1 MRSCREDGLL
11 LQPEK
16 PPTAID
22 AQYDGRPTP
31 KGGLA
36 AAGGAQVWSTY
47 SEVPLQGKDISAV
60 MHHLLSIDVE
70 GPYWIDTARD
80 FFPGY
85 DNNTEESVYL
95 WDHTLQYCANGSR
108 AIASGC
114 VLSKLPALD
123 DGRRPKQQHTDSHHW
138 SLLHA
143 APVLPNRWIFL
154 GELAKWVPTS
164 SKRFNILDG
173 SSSPRGVRVGLTCV
187 HSANGSAEHIELT
200 ALRPIGSVDVDGQD
214 EWLIQ
219 TVDVVCPSSGEAS
232 VCIGSC

>member
-1 MRSCREDGLL
+1 M
-11 LQPEK
+11 QPEK

-22 AQYDGRPTP
+22 AQYDGRPAP
-31 KGGLA
+31 QGGLT

-47 SEVPLQGKDISAV
+47 SQLPLQGKEPPAV

-85 DNNTEESVYL
+85 NNSTTDSVYL
-95 WDHTLQYCANGSR
+95 WDHTLQQCANGSL

-114 VLSKLPALD
+114 VVNELPALD
-123 DGRRPKQQHTDSHHW
+123 DSRRPQQHRTDSHRW
-138 SLLHA
+138 ALLHA
-143 APVLPNRWIFL
+143 APVLPNRWVFL
-154 GELAKWVPTS
+154 GELVKWVPTS
-164 SKRFNILDG
+164 SKRFTTLDA
-173 SSSPRGVRVGLTCV
+173 SSSAKGVRVSLTCA
-187 HSANGSAEHIELT
+187 HAADGGAEHIALT
-200 ALRPIGSVDVDGQD
+200 ALQPIESADQVDNHG

-219 TVDVVCPSSGEAS
+219 TIDVACPSNGEVS